1 MEIQYLTY
9 LRDNP
14 DAYPN
19 NIDDKDSIKPISL
32 QEIEQ
37 LEQLYNNG
45 GTFPR
50 ALRELLFLAGK
61 SCYVLDYGIY
71 NTQEKMQEFV
81 RRRITATNR
90 VINRPFFAVD
100 TYNGSDQFIFVYLDE
115 GDNPPT
121 YEGHFYHD
129 PIRDY
134 DQPSWIWTV
143 TPTLSDLINHGI
155 DRVKQGRNPF

>member
-9 LRDNP
+9 LMENP
-14 DAYPN
+14 EAYPN
-19 NIDDKDSIKPISL
+19 SNNFKDTIMPISL
-32 QEIEQ
+32 QEIEI
-37 LEQLYNNG
+37 LEQLYNHGNP
-45 GTFPR
+45 FPK
-50 ALRELLFLAGK
+50 ALKELLFLAGK

-81 RRRITATNR
+81 RRQMLANNR
-90 VINRPFFAVD
+90 VINRPFFAIDV
-100 TYNGSDQFIFVYLDE
+100 YSGGDQFIFVNLDE

-129 PIRDY
+129 PIKDY

-143 TPTLSDLINHGI
+143 TPTLSDLISHGI
-155 DRVKQGRNPF
+155 DRIKQGMNPF